1 MNNIGSENDE
11 DDKMEELKGVTQSAY
26 TNML

>member
-11 DDKMEELKGVTQSAY
+11 DDKMKELKGVIQSAY